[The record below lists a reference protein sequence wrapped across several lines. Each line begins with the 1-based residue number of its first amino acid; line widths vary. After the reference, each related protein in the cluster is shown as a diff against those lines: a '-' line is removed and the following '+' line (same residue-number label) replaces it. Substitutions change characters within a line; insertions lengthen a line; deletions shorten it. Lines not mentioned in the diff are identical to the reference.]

1 MSPSFHS
8 LPTDISTETLAEQ
21 CHVKPASVR
30 VRLCR
35 TGSYFGLIPKKLPN
49 GRLSWPG
56 DSYER
61 LANAARKG

>member
-1 MSPSFHS
+1 MNSSYTP
-8 LPTDISTETLAEQ
+8 PDISTETLAAQ
-21 CHVKPASVR
+21 FHVKPGSIR
-30 VRLCR
+30 VRFCR

-61 LANAARKG
+61 LTNAARKG